1 MFIFTVCQFRLP
13 IRPDSDPENL
23 SGSGSVI
30 VILYVLVAF
39 KVNFDLSVP
48 QCNIW
53 SVIGRSASMTYHV
66 FLLLTFFITYLF
78 SNTILLFI
86 FRDLVIFDMLGAL
99 DHFDFA
105 NRRRKGRSREHSD
118 IDHKFLF
125 GPSASLLSD
134 SSTGASFQPGPST
147 SATFHSGPSTSAAF
161 QHGPSTSTTF
171 QHGRSTS
178 ATILYGPSTSA
189 SSQPGPGTS
198 TDIQLVPNTSA
209 TFQPVPSTSGT
220 NEPGQSTSTVAS
232 SATVQPGSSP
242 SSNASIQPVHKTI
255 SESVSNSQPVPV
267 TSDVND
273 SANTANVRNVPNS
286 AASTV
291 TRNTTRVAA
300 NSRNVLRSGTS
311 SSHTEVSLV
320 NNRTSAA
327 RTRAAKKESAEEKR
341 KKSGN
346 L

>member
-1 MFIFTVCQFRLP
+1 MVL
-13 IRPDSDPENL
+13 
-23 SGSGSVI
+23 V
-30 VILYVLVAF
+30 LYVLVAF
-39 KVNFDLSVP
+39 EVNLVLEIIYGCFV
-48 QCNIW
+48 
-53 SVIGRSASMTYHV
+53 SMTYHV
-66 FLLLTFFITYLF
+66 FLKYTFSLLYFLTQFVFFY
-78 SNTILLFI
+78 

-118 IDHKFLF
+118 LDHKFLS

-134 SSTGASFQPGPST
+134 SSAGASFQPGPST

-161 QHGPSTSTTF
+161 QHGPSTSSTF

-178 ATILYGPSTSA
+178 ATIKYGPSTSA

-198 TDIQLVPNTSA
+198 TAIQLVPNTSA
-209 TFQPVPSTSGT
+209 TFQPVPSTGGT
-220 NEPGQSTSTVAS
+220 NEPGPSTSTSAS
-232 SATVQPGSSP
+232 SATVQSGSSPSTAGPSSNSTHLSGP

-255 SESVSNSQPVPV
+255 SESQAVPV

-273 SANTANVRNVPNS
+273 SANTANARNVPNS

-291 TRNTTRVAA
+291 TRNTTRVAN
-300 NSRNVLRSGTS
+300 NSRNVLRSGPA

-327 RTRAAKKESAEEKR
+327 RTRSAKKESAGEKL